1 MRISLNLSALKRT
14 KFHEYAIRFFFG
26 GAVTVLAGLIAKKF
40 GAVLGGLFLA
50 FPAIFPA
57 SATLLEKH
65 ERQKKLRAGIQRTTR
80 GQRAAALDAF
90 GAAEACVGLA
100 AFALIVWRLLP
111 GNSAPMI
118 LMFATVA
125 WFAVSVT
132 LWLVQKT
139 IRPRKRSMDRI
150 SGASRL

>member
-1 MRISLNLSALKRT
+1 MRISVNLSALRRT

-26 GAVTVLAGLIAKKF
+26 GAVTVVAGLVAKEF
-40 GAVLGGLFLA
+40 GPVLGGLFLA

-65 ERQKKLRAGIQRTTR
+65 ERQKKLRAGIRQTTR
-80 GQRAAALDAF
+80 GKRAAGLDAF
-90 GAAEACVGLA
+90 GAAQACVGLA
-100 AFALIVWRLLP
+100 VFALIVWRLVP
-111 GNSAPMI
+111 GNSPAVI

-132 LWLVQKT
+132 LWLTQKSV
-139 IRPRKRSMDRI
+139 RLRKRSTI